1 MPARLTLLWRSFR
14 LPWRTRVYV
23 GSDLSG
29 NTYYESLN
37 RFHGRTRRTVEINR
51 PIPVAEYRE
60 DDLPVQWQSW
70 LKHTRFDPPTL
81 PELEEDDKR
90 KRVMKEKIRLLEIQY
105 ADEKRKRLENAR
117 ETGERQADESRDGKQ
132 VARQESLAEK
142 LSKRNVPNPSDDF
155 RPEEWIPDPDKKQ
168 A

>member
-1 MPARLTLLWRSFR
+1 MPARLTFFWRSLR

-29 NTYYESLN
+29 NTYYESLT
-37 RFHGRTRRTVEINR
+37 RFHDRTRRTVDLNR

-60 DDLPVQWQSW
+60 HDLPVQWQSW

-81 PELEEDDKR
+81 QELEEDERR
-90 KRVMKEKIRLLEIQY
+90 KRVMKEKVKLLESQY
-105 ADEKRKRLENAR
+105 ADEKRKRLENA
-117 ETGERQADESRDGKQ
+117 EERQVDKSRDGKE

-142 LSKRNVPNPSDDF
+142 LSKKPIPSDDF
-155 RPEEWIPDPDKKQ
+155 RPEEWIPDSDKKQ